1 MSTLTRR
8 IIPPSVTVASSRRA
22 RRGASLIEVLIAS
35 VLLTTAI
42 GALLGTTK
50 KVAEQ
55 MGTSRKQMVAASVA
69 QARMDSLASIS
80 CAALAAAPS
89 GQRTTRGIREAW
101 TVTDGTNTKLLTLT
115 LTIPGLTKEVVY
127 STIIPCV

>member
-1 MSTLTRR
+1 MTRC
-8 IIPPSVTVASSRRA
+8 IVQPSDTVTSSRRA
-22 RRGASLIEVLIAS
+22 RRGGSLIEVLIAS

-42 GALLGTTK
+42 AALLGTTK

-69 QARMDSLASIS
+69 QARMDSLGSIS
-80 CAALAAAPS
+80 CAALTAASS

-115 LTIPGLTKEVVY
+115 LIIPGLTKEVVY
-127 STIIPCV
+127 RTIIPCV